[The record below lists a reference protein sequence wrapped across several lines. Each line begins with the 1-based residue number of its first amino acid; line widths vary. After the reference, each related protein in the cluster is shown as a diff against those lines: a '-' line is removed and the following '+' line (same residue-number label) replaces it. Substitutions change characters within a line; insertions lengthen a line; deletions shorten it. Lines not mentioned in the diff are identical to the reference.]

1 MAVRKL
7 VGMRR
12 VEVDPT
18 AFVVRQV
25 DDVCQVDVCMP
36 GGLCMASGRGT
47 AGGRCIQAVCC
58 VPHVLHMAGCGLYSD
73 GLACAIASALPF
85 NSTLTRLS
93 LRRQRIGAHW
103 RETCFK
109 RVRCVR
115 VVHHVR
121 TSSDV

>member
-1 MAVRKL
+1 M
-7 VGMRR
+7 
-12 VEVDPT
+12 
-18 AFVVRQV
+18 
-25 DDVCQVDVCMP
+25 
-36 GGLCMASGRGT
+36 
-47 AGGRCIQAVCC
+47 
-58 VPHVLHMAGCGLYSD
+58 PHVLHMAGCGLYSD

-109 RVRCVR
+109 RVRRVR

-121 TSSDV
+121 TSSDVCACAPRTRRIPLADRSCGIRTPPATAQA